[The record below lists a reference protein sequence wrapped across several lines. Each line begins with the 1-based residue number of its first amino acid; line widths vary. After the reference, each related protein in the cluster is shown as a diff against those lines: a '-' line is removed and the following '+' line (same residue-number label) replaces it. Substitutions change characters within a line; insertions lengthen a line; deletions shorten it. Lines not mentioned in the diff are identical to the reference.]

1 MTGKGVF
8 CEGCQVV
15 FLFLQKLWDAGIS
28 GMLPPGFKSPITEE
42 GAGSMRA
49 PKGEEESWEMQS
61 AGCDVVAVLM
71 NLTMVL
77 VTCTR

>member
-1 MTGKGVF
+1 MTGNGVF
-8 CEGCQVV
+8 C
-15 FLFLQKLWDAGIS
+15 FLQKLPGIS

-42 GAGSMRA
+42 GAGDMRA
-49 PKGEEESWEMQS
+49 PKGAEESWEMQS
-61 AGCDVVAVLM
+61 AGRDVVAVLM